1 MDILEE
7 EKMLN
12 KEKYKDELEKIL
24 GKVITVSKNGKIYQC
39 RDIGKCSSDCI
50 FFNGNDTN
58 CVRKTIVWLNSEYKE
73 PILTE
78 EEREYL
84 SAVIKPFRKKV
95 KHIVKINLFS
105 SPEEQFIRIVIG
117 NLDFINLP
125 NFNKNTGMYKGMEEN
140 KEYTC
145 DELGL

>member
-1 MDILEE
+1 
-7 EKMLN
+7 MLN

-24 GKVITVSKNGKIYQC
+24 GKVITVSKNGKICQC

-84 SAVIKPFRKKV
+84 SAVIKPFRNEVLNIKK
-95 KHIVKINLFS
+95 KSNYLAWISIVMKDREIIKLPFFEKS
-105 SPEEQFIRIVIG
+105 SE
-117 NLDFINLP
+117 
-125 NFNKNTGMYKGMEEN
+125 MYKGMELN
-140 KEYTC
+140 REYTLE
-145 DELGL
+145 ELGL